1 MSRTRS
7 WRALLLVTALAAGVG
22 LLGAA
27 CGSGSSDSS
36 ATTLAGEDPELSG
49 ITRPEPLQVGEVT
62 VPDATTGSEGGDFTM
77 AAAPGELLVAYF
89 GYTSCPDICPVYLN
103 TLARAQAS
111 LGGSPGSRAKVLF
124 VGVDTKRDTPKAIRK
139 FLDAFDESF
148 IGLTGSPTAIA
159 DAAAELHLPAPTFE
173 EPDAKGNYVVGH
185 PSQVTVFTPDDKA
198 HRIYPYGVRQAAW
211 VHDLPLLAEGRYR

>member
-1 MSRTRS
+1 MTDPMLGRRRFLAGGLAAAGTV
-7 WRALLLVTALAAGVG
+7 ALASCGLGTSSMPDESTDGAGSKGFSGSLVSPPLAKPTVRLTALDGTPYDIRTETKG
-22 LLGAA
+22 QLTLL
-27 CGSGSSDSS
+27 
-36 ATTLAGEDPELSG
+36 
-49 ITRPEPLQVGEVT
+49 
-62 VPDATTGSEGGDFTM
+62 F
-77 AAAPGELLVAYF
+77 F